1 MFGRGKQSQ
10 QPGKIRL
17 PKQAVFPDMNALKNL
32 YEQAQVN
39 RPQEVELM
47 WSVPGTYKTYCLL
60 IKFDKVTPH
69 PLWNLWEDDGRQSK
83 LVSKFET
90 SDLNLI
96 MDVVMMLETQTG
108 ASAGGA
114 TGGFAPSGGTGSF
127 PPVGG
132 TGNFP
137 PVNVERSIPPRNNP
151 QVGNYPNANHQ
162 QMSGSQS
169 PFQQS
174 GQYNQYTQSG
184 QYQQSGQYG
193 GMDPGAGAI
202 PPALKSTGGYQTI
215 QNPRR
220 TGSHQALGTTGTNR
234 IVPGA
239 GDINYRGTPV
249 ISGAGGGVEDTFP
262 KQSSLSGLP
271 DGSLP
276 ADFYSDNPAVPGGAG
291 KAPVAALEGNLRK
304 TKIADVLTNIGMNKV
319 TGMLEV
325 ISDASIA
332 QVYFVDGTPKHAQA
346 GASRGDAAIKEVVTW
361 RKGDYKFHPK
371 KVTDMT
377 SCEKSLQ
384 VSIMEGTALLEQL
397 RHLEAAGLV
406 YESQLVLKQKN
417 LGDTELKL
425 MLSKGHPLDF
435 EWQKQI
441 YEMLKKKRTFT
452 DLLRDRPMDMA
463 QWAPLLF
470 NFLYCGIMDIKEP
483 ASARGGA
490 LDFLGEGKQTV
501 QALRYNFIKPDT
513 GILSWEAMLYYM
525 EYEYYRFE
533 AYSWPLSFIM
543 FEMNKRRADMG
554 YGVDA
559 LPPHVINAAAL
570 RIELVKRPL
579 DSLGHFESTEYGLL
593 LPNTRP
599 SQAAFVANRILDA
612 LTTTPLA
619 PDVDR
624 RNLLLSFGVAGLPS
638 DGDDVLSLIEAAR
651 TAKNEAREGT
661 FPIVLSRSRKR
672 D

>member
-1 MFGRGKQSQ
+1 
-10 QPGKIRL
+10 
-17 PKQAVFPDMNALKNL
+17 MNALKNL

-151 QVGNYPNANHQ
+151 QVGNYPNANQQ
-162 QMSGSQS
+162 QMTGSQS

-202 PPALKSTGGYQTI
+202 PPGLKATGGYQTI

-239 GDINYRGTPV
+239 GDISYRGTPV

-271 DGSLP
+271 EGSLP

-332 QVYFVDGTPKHAQA
+332 QVYFVDGAPKHAQA

-501 QALRYNFIKPDT
+501 QALRYNFIRPDT

>member
-1 MFGRGKQSQ
+1 
-10 QPGKIRL
+10 
-17 PKQAVFPDMNALKNL
+17 MNALKNL